1 MNKASPWVE
10 ETSGGVRIRIKA
22 QPRAS
27 KTEIGGVRDGVLHV
41 KLTAPPS
48 DGAANKHLVEFFS
61 RKLKIAKS
69 HIEILSGEKGRHK
82 RLFLQGV
89 SASELKSRLEITEG
103 DPPR

>member
-1 MNKASPWVE
+1 MNNPSPWVE
-10 ETSGGVRIRIKA
+10 ETSGGVRLRIKV

-27 KTEIGGVRDGVLHV
+27 RTEIGGVRDGALHV
-41 KLTAPPS
+41 KLTAPPA

-61 RKLKIAKS
+61 KKLKIAKS

-89 SASELKSRLEITEG
+89 SASELKDRLEISDG